1 MTRLPWQLLA
11 HLAQSLRCLVQTLD
25 LLHVALI
32 ALLYHLKL
40 LLMLTFQHL
49 ESLRLILIRLQLMF
63 QFLHLELA
71 VTDQLSLFVDFE
83 IYIAVLVATL
93 LKKFHFWLDLK
104 S

>member
-1 MTRLPWQLLA
+1 M
-11 HLAQSLRCLVQTLD
+11 QTLD

-63 QFLHLELA
+63 QFLHFELA
-71 VTDQLSLFVDFE
+71 VTDQLSLFSEKTFLGIIIE
-83 IYIAVLVATL
+83 FATP
-93 LKKFHFWLDLK
+93 DLK
-104 S
+104 MLPVSILYLDDLLERLLYLYSCN